1 MTTAP
6 LPDDDS
12 RLLEQACAWLAKRES
27 GEFSAADRQGL
38 AAWREAGPAQ
48 EQAWQRAQAVWQGL
62 GQLRGR
68 PIPGAE
74 PSLQE
79 RGRLPAT
86 DAAATVSV
94 APTCPPLRNRR
105 RRLRW
110 APAIAA
116 CVLLALTLAAFYPPL
131 AWQADYLTGKA
142 EQRRVVLADGSRLI
156 LNADSALAIRFD
168 KLQRRVELL
177 RGEAFFEVAKDA
189 QRPFLAATDA
199 GEVRAIGTAFGVR
212 RTGAQTQVE
221 LVEGR
226 VEIRIGD
233 RHNPLAA
240 GQTAAIAGGQIS
252 VRPGRPENMAVWR
265 DGYLQFD
272 GVPLAEAVER
282 INAYRPGKVLLLN
295 SAWAD
300 KRISGLFRL
309 DALDQA
315 VAGFGSAV
323 PGLKIVSL
331 TRYLVVLR

>member
-6 LPDDDS
+6 TPDGDP
-12 RLLEQACAWLAKRES
+12 RLLEQACAWLANMQS
-27 GEFSAADRQGL
+27 GEFSAADRQDL
-38 AAWREAGPAQ
+38 ADWREANPAH
-48 EQAWQRAQAVWQGL
+48 ERAWQQAQAVWQGL

-74 PSLQE
+74 PWLQE
-79 RGRLPAT
+79 RGRALT

-94 APTCPPLRNRR
+94 APNGPPLRNRR
-105 RRLRW
+105 RRLRL

-116 CVLLALTLAAFYPPL
+116 CALLALTLAAFYPPL

-142 EQRRVVLADGSRLI
+142 EQRRVVLADGSRVI

-168 KLQRRVELL
+168 KFQRRVELL
-177 RGEAFFEVAKDA
+177 RGEAFFEVAKDT

-212 RTGAQTQVE
+212 RAGAQTQVE

-226 VEIRIGD
+226 VEIHVGD
-233 RHNPLAA
+233 RHNLLDA
-240 GQTAAIAGGQIS
+240 GQTATIAGGLLS
-252 VRPGRPENMAVWR
+252 VRHGRAENMAVWR

-315 VAGFGSAV
+315 VAGLGSAV
-323 PGLKIVSL
+323 PGLKIVPL